1 MSHCPTLH
9 PQKFASPWNKTRNLC
24 TERFLVQKHFRGCF
38 WDCFDY
44 RILYYFLSL
53 LNRWHTV
60 VHISSPQH
68 YDPLQSVSE
77 WMCQNSLQLK
87 SEKTA
92 IGICPIQRKKIFIF
106 CFAEIK
112 QKQKNKQKPIHTF
125 TFSRLNYYNSV
136 IMGPSKKSIRCL
148 QLIQNAAVRIIRNI
162 TKIEN
167 ITPILKSLRL
177 FQGGGIF

>member
-1 MSHCPTLH
+1 M
-9 PQKFASPWNKTRNLC
+9 
-24 TERFLVQKHFRGCF
+24 QKHFRGCF